1 MQNFYNKQH
10 FFQAYKKQPNSRK
23 VAQSGNLSFKEFQ
36 RLKIA
41 ETRMNVLLLS
51 FYLVLNTAMKSKR
64 T

>member
-41 ETRMNVLLLS
+41 ETRMNVLL
-51 FYLVLNTAMKSKR
+51 FLVLNTAMKSKR